1 MLEIIRSF
9 PLIIIMILFMTAFT
23 MPLVKNNKRIKA
35 LSISSVAL
43 VALLSIL
50 HFFYILKEGSYF
62 YRIGHFDSPFGIEFS
77 IGFIEAIMAVL
88 FTFVTLMIVWYSIY
102 AIDQDIKQT
111 RIPLY
116 YILINML
123 VGSLLGVVFTN
134 DLFNSYVFIEVGTLA
149 SCGII
154 VIKDKKENIMATTK
168 YLIMSCL
175 GSGLVLMGIA
185 YLYSITGHLN
195 MAFIHEELT
204 LVYMQ
209 YPKTILITLGLFTIG
224 LGVKS
229 AIFPLHGWLPDA
241 HSSAPSSSSALL
253 SSLVLKAYVLLLIK
267 VLYRV
272 FGTEIILQFPIFR
285 LILIMGSMGM
295 IIGSVMAIYQKEIK
309 RVIAYSTVA
318 QMGYIFMGIGMGTEL
333 GATIAIFHILG
344 HAVTKSALFLTVG
357 SMIEQTGHHKVKEL
371 RGIGREMPVTL
382 GLFTLCALSM
392 VGIPLFPGFVSKWNF
407 ALASIEKGDL
417 LLIGVIILSS
427 LLNVIYYFPIVING
441 FFGDE
446 NLSGKVYKSKS
457 KPVKELLPIIVLAI
471 VMIYL
476 GTASQ
481 SILQLIRAG
490 LT

>member
-23 MPLVKNNKRIKA
+23 MPLVKNNTRIKA
-35 LSISSVAL
+35 MSISSVA
-43 VALLSIL
+43 VVTLLSVV
-50 HFFYILKEGSYF
+50 HFLYIIKEGSYL

-77 IGFIEAIMAVL
+77 IGFIEAIMAIL
-88 FTFVTLMIVWYSIY
+88 FTFVTLMIVWYSIF
-102 AIDQDIKQT
+102 AIDKDIKQT
-111 RIPLY
+111 RVPLY

-134 DLFNSYVFIEVGTLA
+134 DIFNSYVFIEVGTLA

-154 VIKDKKENIMATTK
+154 VVKDKKENIMATTK
-168 YLIMSCL
+168 YLIMSSL

-195 MAFIHEELT
+195 MTFIHEELI
-204 LVYMQ
+204 LVYTQ
-209 YPKTILITLGLFTIG
+209 YPRAILISLGLFTIG

-272 FGTEIILQFPIFR
+272 FGTEIILQFPILK

-318 QMGYIFMGIGMGTEL
+318 QMGYIFLGIGMGTEL
-333 GATIAIFHILG
+333 GVTIAIFHILG

-357 SMIEQTGHHKVKEL
+357 SMIEQTGHYEVKEF

-382 GLFTLCALSM
+382 GLFTVGALSM

-417 LLIGVIILSS
+417 VLIGVIILSS

-446 NLSGKVYKSKS
+446 NLTGKIYNSKN
-457 KPVKELLPIIVLAI
+457 KPIKELLPIIVLAI